1 MKKVYTETF
10 QQHVD
15 SITNLLFRKSS
26 RCELTD
32 DEMKLVKLYLHH
44 ERNPTW
50 MPIVI
55 DGVKT
60 IYTIDEFGHV
70 KNTHTNLIRNPT
82 IGSNGYAHIGIRLYN
97 NKTIRIVTCSI
108 HRLVAEAFIPNP
120 ENKPQVNHINGIK
133 TCNWV
138 GNLEW
143 VTAKENSKHAFDN
156 GLHVGMPGVNNPVA
170 IYSED
175 QIREVC
181 RLLEEAKLTYP
192 ESKELADHIE
202 EIKSKSLN
210 ISNLSIKKRKFAI
223 LVLIIIT
230 SILSL
235 IGIGT
240 WGYNLYKNIKK
251 DREADTIIQ
260 EIDNLRMRKG
270 SLMESGN
277 ISEAN
282 AIDESINSKSER
294 LNSIQNESTVS
305 IANYFIVAALFF
317 AVILAR
323 FILRLNKYNVTSI
336 RFGKN
341 T

>member
-1 MKKVYTETF
+1 MWLGGIRKLDKGF
-10 QQHVD
+10 VD
-15 SITNLLFRKSS
+15 SSNENNINLLDNDNEEVNETS
-26 RCELTD
+26 ED
-32 DEMKLVKLYLHH
+32 
-44 ERNPTW
+44 
-50 MPIVI
+50 
-55 DGVKT
+55 
-60 IYTIDEFGHV
+60 
-70 KNTHTNLIRNPT
+70 
-82 IGSNGYAHIGIRLYN
+82 
-97 NKTIRIVTCSI
+97 
-108 HRLVAEAFIPNP
+108 
-120 ENKPQVNHINGIK
+120 ENKKKKKKKSYFLKPKIVKHTVEDKIK
-133 TCNWV
+133 EIDKYYL
-138 GNLEW
+138 GFQRSERYKSMLNLL
-143 VTAKENSKHAFDN
+143 SC
-156 GLHVGMPGVNNPVA
+156 
-170 IYSED
+170 I
-175 QIREVC
+175 
-181 RLLEEAKLTYP
+181 EEAKLTYP

>member
-15 SITNLLFRKSS
+15 SITDLLFRKSS

-32 DEMKLVKLYLHH
+32 DEMKLVKLYLQH

-97 NKTIRIVTCSI
+97 NKTIRIITCSI

-181 RLLEEAKLTYP
+181 RLLEEAKLTK
-192 ESKELADHIE
+192 EAISKKTGVSRGTITGIAIGKRWNT
-202 EIKSKSLN
+202 ISKDYN
-210 ISNLSIKKRKFAI
+210 ISFVSKPR
-223 LVLIIIT
+223 
-230 SILSL
+230 
-235 IGIGT
+235 
-240 WGYNLYKNIKK
+240 
-251 DREADTIIQ
+251 RP
-260 EIDNLRMRKG
+260 
-270 SLMESGN
+270 
-277 ISEAN
+277 
-282 AIDESINSKSER
+282 KSEMEIVQSLLKEGKSTR
-294 LNSIQNESTVS
+294 EILNYLGWESNP
-305 IANYFIVAALFF
+305 ANRSFINFHR
-317 AVILAR
+317 IN
-323 FILRLNKYNVTSI
+323 LNQS
-336 RFGKN
+336 
-341 T
+341 

>member
-15 SITNLLFRKSS
+15 SITNLLFKKSS

-32 DEMKLVKLYLHH
+32 DEKKLVKLYLQH

-50 MPIVI
+50 RPIII
-55 DGVKT
+55 DGIKT

-70 KNTHTNLIRNPT
+70 KNTYTNLIRNPA

-156 GLHVGMPGVNNPVA
+156 GLHVGMPGVNSPVA

-181 RLLEEAKLTYP
+181 RLLEEAKLTK
-192 ESKELADHIE
+192 EAISKKTGVSRGTVTGIAIGKRWNT
-202 EIKSKSLN
+202 ISKDYN
-210 ISNLSIKKRKFAI
+210 ISFVSKPR
-223 LVLIIIT
+223 
-230 SILSL
+230 
-235 IGIGT
+235 
-240 WGYNLYKNIKK
+240 
-251 DREADTIIQ
+251 RP
-260 EIDNLRMRKG
+260 
-270 SLMESGN
+270 
-277 ISEAN
+277 
-282 AIDESINSKSER
+282 KSEMEIVQSLLKEGKTTR
-294 LNSIQNESTVS
+294 EILNDLGWENNP
-305 IANYFIVAALFF
+305 ANRSFINFHR
-317 AVILAR
+317 IN
-323 FILRLNKYNVTSI
+323 LNQS
-336 RFGKN
+336 
-341 T
+341 

>member
-181 RLLEEAKLTYP
+181 RLLEEAKLTK
-192 ESKELADHIE
+192 EAISKKTGVSRGTITGIAIGKRWNT
-202 EIKSKSLN
+202 ISKDYN
-210 ISNLSIKKRKFAI
+210 ISFVSKPR
-223 LVLIIIT
+223 
-230 SILSL
+230 
-235 IGIGT
+235 
-240 WGYNLYKNIKK
+240 
-251 DREADTIIQ
+251 RP
-260 EIDNLRMRKG
+260 
-270 SLMESGN
+270 
-277 ISEAN
+277 
-282 AIDESINSKSER
+282 KSEMEIVQSLLKEGKSTR
-294 LNSIQNESTVS
+294 EILNHLGWESNP
-305 IANYFIVAALFF
+305 ANRSFINFHR
-317 AVILAR
+317 IN
-323 FILRLNKYNVTSI
+323 LNQS
-336 RFGKN
+336 
-341 T
+341 

>member
-1 MKKVYTETF
+1 M
-10 QQHVD
+10 
-15 SITNLLFRKSS
+15 
-26 RCELTD
+26 
-32 DEMKLVKLYLHH
+32 
-44 ERNPTW
+44 
-50 MPIVI
+50 
-55 DGVKT
+55 
-60 IYTIDEFGHV
+60 
-70 KNTHTNLIRNPT
+70 
-82 IGSNGYAHIGIRLYN
+82 
-97 NKTIRIVTCSI
+97 
-108 HRLVAEAFIPNP
+108 
-120 ENKPQVNHINGIK
+120 
-133 TCNWV
+133 
-138 GNLEW
+138 
-143 VTAKENSKHAFDN
+143 
-156 GLHVGMPGVNNPVA
+156 
-170 IYSED
+170 
-175 QIREVC
+175 
-181 RLLEEAKLTYP
+181 
-192 ESKELADHIE
+192 
-202 EIKSKSLN
+202 
-210 ISNLSIKKRKFAI
+210 
-223 LVLIIIT
+223 LIIIT

>member
-15 SITNLLFRKSS
+15 SIANLLFKKSS
-26 RCELTD
+26 RSELTD
-32 DEMKLVKLYLHH
+32 NEKKLVKLYLQH

-50 MPIVI
+50 MPIII
-55 DGVKT
+55 DGIKT

-70 KNTHTNLIRNPT
+70 KNIHTNLIRNPT
-82 IGSNGYAHIGIRLYN
+82 VGSNGYAHIGIRLYN

-156 GLHVGMPGVNNPVA
+156 GLHVGMPGVSSPVA

-181 RLLEEAKLTYP
+181 RLLEEAKLTK
-192 ESKELADHIE
+192 EAISKKTGVSRGTITGIAVGKRWNTI
-202 EIKSKSLN
+202 SKDYN
-210 ISNLSIKKRKFAI
+210 ISFVSKPR
-223 LVLIIIT
+223 
-230 SILSL
+230 
-235 IGIGT
+235 
-240 WGYNLYKNIKK
+240 
-251 DREADTIIQ
+251 RP
-260 EIDNLRMRKG
+260 
-270 SLMESGN
+270 
-277 ISEAN
+277 
-282 AIDESINSKSER
+282 KSEMEIVQSLLKEGKTTR
-294 LNSIQNESTVS
+294 EILNDLGWENNP
-305 IANYFIVAALFF
+305 ANRSFINFHR
-317 AVILAR
+317 IN
-323 FILRLNKYNVTSI
+323 LNRS
-336 RFGKN
+336 
-341 T
+341 